1 MNIQQEVLGH
11 LRGRRRKRLSL
22 RMTPMIDV
30 IFLLLTFFILTARF
44 RTPEQFL
51 PITLPAAPTD
61 GTARGVIEPLIIRLI
76 SMENG
81 FVAEIGTDE
90 STADITLKGDAMEQ
104 DLAEFTRILAGIL
117 GEQKRTA
124 SDPIELQCDQ
134 TLKWD
139 YLVKVYNILYA
150 MGVSD
155 ITFSMTD

>member
-1 MNIQQEVLGH
+1 MSIQQKVLGY
-11 LRGRRRKRLSL
+11 LRSRQRKRLSL

-51 PITLPAAPTD
+51 PIMLPTAPTD
-61 GTARGVIEPLIIRLI
+61 GTERGIIEPLAVRLI
-76 SMENG
+76 SIENG
-81 FVAEIGTDE
+81 FVAEIGTAE
-90 STADITLKGDAMEQ
+90 SAADITIKDSTLEQ
-104 DLAEFTRILAGIL
+104 DLVEFTRIFAKVL
-117 GEQKRTA
+117 GEQKRIA

>member
-1 MNIQQEVLGH
+1 MSIQQKVLGH
-11 LRGRRRKRLSL
+11 LRGRQRKRLSL

-44 RTPEQFL
+44 RTPEEFL
-51 PITLPAAPTD
+51 PIMLPTATD
-61 GTARGVIEPLIIRLI
+61 KTESGVIEPLTVRLI

-81 FVAEIGTDE
+81 FVAEIGTTE
-90 STADITLKGDAMEQ
+90 SATDITVNDSMLEQ
-104 DLAEFTRILAGIL
+104 DLVEFTRILAKVL

-124 SDPIELQCDQ
+124 SDPIELRCDE